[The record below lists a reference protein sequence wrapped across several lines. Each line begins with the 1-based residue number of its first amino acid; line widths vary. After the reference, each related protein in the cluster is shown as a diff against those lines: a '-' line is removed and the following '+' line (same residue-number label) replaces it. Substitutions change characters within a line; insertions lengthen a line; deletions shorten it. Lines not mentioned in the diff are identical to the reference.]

1 MELKKIGIVLV
12 RPQLPENIG
21 MVARV
26 MQNFG
31 LKKLILVSPKK
42 NWLNKKSINA
52 AKKGSKI
59 IINSKVYFSLN
70 EAIENFNFVI
80 GTTNRQRFLEKK
92 IINNFSSFNKQIKI
106 NPKTAILFGPENSG
120 LSNQDLRLVDFL
132 FTINTSS
139 VNNSLNLSHAVSIIS
154 SNLYEFFN
162 NKTNTLFLKKNK
174 ISNKKELNFFIEHI
188 IKKLDKKRF
197 FYPVAKKESMIDN
210 IYAIFLKAT
219 LSKKEINTLWGIV
232 KKLEK

>member
-31 LKKLILVSPKK
+31 LKNLILVSPKK

-92 IINNFSSFNKQIKI
+92 NN
-106 NPKTAILFGPENSG
+106 
-120 LSNQDLRLVDFL
+120 
-132 FTINTSS
+132 
-139 VNNSLNLSHAVSIIS
+139 
-154 SNLYEFFN
+154 
-162 NKTNTLFLKKNK
+162 
-174 ISNKKELNFFIEHI
+174 
-188 IKKLDKKRF
+188 
-197 FYPVAKKESMIDN
+197 
-210 IYAIFLKAT
+210 
-219 LSKKEINTLWGIV
+219 
-232 KKLEK
+232 